1 MSDFL
6 KQEPERT
13 RQVYQACLDL
23 VPHKKVSNTFLLVVH
38 NISTSVCVDVE
49 EEPYFF
55 LLLQFTF
62 AKMWLLFA
70 QFEIR
75 QKNLQAARKIM
86 VRLLTLTLISWT
98 SEWRK

>member
-1 MSDFL
+1 M
-6 KQEPERT
+6 
-13 RQVYQACLDL
+13 YQACLDL
-23 VPHKKVSNTFLLVVH
+23 VPHKKVSSTFKLVVY
-38 NISTSVCVDVE
+38 NISIRLCVFVDVE
-49 EEPYFF
+49 EEPYVL

-86 VRLLTLTLISWT
+86 VRLLIHLLDF
-98 SEWRK
+98 